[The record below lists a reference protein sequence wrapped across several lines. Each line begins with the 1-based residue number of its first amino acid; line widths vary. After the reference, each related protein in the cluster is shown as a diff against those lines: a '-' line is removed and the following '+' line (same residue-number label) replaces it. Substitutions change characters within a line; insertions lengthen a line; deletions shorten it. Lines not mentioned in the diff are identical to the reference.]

1 MERIT
6 ADCEQE
12 SLNEEVEQDATNSA
26 VYVRNAQKSYG
37 IGKRR
42 SNILQ
47 SLNMTVK
54 KGTMWVNYKISL
66 DLNYS

>member
-6 ADCEQE
+6 TDFQE
-12 SLNEEVEQDATNSA
+12 SLNEEMGLQDATNSA
-26 VYVRNAQKSYG
+26 VYVRNAQKCYG
-37 IGKRR
+37 VGKRR

-54 KGTMWVNYKISL
+54 KGTM
-66 DLNYS
+66 

>member
-47 SLNMTVK
+47 SLNMTMK
-54 KGTMWVNYKISL
+54 KGTM
-66 DLNYS
+66 

>member
-47 SLNMTVK
+47 SLNMTMK
-54 KGTMWVNYKISL
+54 KGTMWV
-66 DLNYS
+66 

>member
-47 SLNMTVK
+47 SLKMTVK

>member
-47 SLNMTVK
+47 SLNMAVE
-54 KGTMWVNYKISL
+54 KGSM
-66 DLNYS
+66 